1 MVLVARRQDTLT
13 IDELSR
19 RSGVTARNIRSYQT
33 QGLLPPPMLVGRTGH
48 YNEGHL
54 ARLRLVDRLQD
65 QGFSLAGIVE
75 LLRAWE
81 EGCSLGDVLGF
92 EQALTEPWSD
102 EEPERVTLEQL
113 AACFPDAVTNPALAL
128 RAVELGLVEPDGE
141 GFRVPSP
148 RLLQAGADLVGAG
161 VPLGVTQDEVA
172 ELREEMARI
181 ASRFVGLFERY
192 VWEPFAEAGMPPER
206 LGEVTEALRRMR
218 PLAAV
223 AVQATLARAMEE
235 ATATST
241 AAQVGAAGNVGLP
254 QAVGG
259 S

>member
-1 MVLVARRQDTLT
+1 MSRRRDTMT

-33 QGLLPPPMLVGRTGH
+33 QGILPPPSLVGRTGH
-48 YNEGHL
+48 YDQGHL
-54 ARLRLVDRLQD
+54 ARLRLIDRLQD
-65 QGFSLAGIVE
+65 QGFSLAGIAE

-81 EGCSLGDVLGF
+81 SGRSLAEVLGF
-92 EQALTEPWSD
+92 ETALTEPWSD
-102 EEPERVTLEQL
+102 EEPERVSLDQL
-113 AACFPDAVTNPALAL
+113 AARFPDAVADPALAL
-128 RAVELGLVEPDGE
+128 RAVELGLIEPDGDA
-141 GFRVPSP
+141 FAIPSP
-148 RLLQAGADLVGAG
+148 RLLQVGADLVAEG

-172 ELREEMARI
+172 ALRDEMAVI
-181 ASRFVGLFERY
+181 ATRFVGLFERY

-241 AAQVGAAGNVGLP
+241 AAQVGGAGHVGLP
-254 QAVGG
+254 QSVGG